1 MTNGSFLRNSISP
14 HAPRARNTEK
24 IFSSRLL
31 SPSYPCA
38 PLYVSPSVALVAIYR
53 DIHISH
59 FFSSHNN
66 DPQILHSTFS
76 SLAFR
81 IQFFFLA
88 PIDFDDDRRRRRQ
101 RRPVD
106 SSTSSVSMN
115 EGGNISAGISATG
128 IIMFA
133 PLSLPS
139 SIDFRNYFVYT
150 VVI

>member
-14 HAPRARNTEK
+14 HAPRARRRYSLPASSPPRILARRFTSLLPLRSWRFIAIYIYR
-24 IFSSRLL
+24 IFS
-31 SPSYPCA
+31 PPINA
-38 PLYVSPSVALVAIYR
+38 
-53 DIHISH
+53 
-59 FFSSHNN
+59 NN
-66 DPQILHSTFS
+66 DPQILRSTFS

-81 IQFFFLA
+81 MQFFFLA
-88 PIDFDDDRRRRRQ
+88 PIDFDDDRRRRR

-150 VVI
+150 VVM